1 MNKIITA
8 RPETMSFDKYKELRR
23 KQTIRERRR
32 RNRGDLVY
40 IASQII
46 EDPITKTKDK
56 RTYMPAVKTFDKY
69 GNVEYVQ
76 MKKKEIK

>member
-1 MNKIITA
+1 MDQIITA
-8 RPETMSFDKYKELRR
+8 RPETMSFDEYKELRR
-23 KQTIRERRR
+23 EQTLRERRGSK
-32 RNRGDLVY
+32 RGNLVY

-46 EDPITKTKDK
+46 EDPITMTKYK

-69 GNVEYVQ
+69 GNVKYVP